1 MNHGSCGGP
10 PAYSGILNPLRM
22 VSEFCLDLINPLTIQ
37 FQYLELFSPFLLMV
51 RYPAGGRKRV
61 TLFGALNRFRNVMR
75 LSISSDNCMLGF
87 SDAET
92 IDSLLDDAVVDL
104 LSCGGGEGRIKM
116 TSFLSFSF
124 GATIGL
130 TRRREMNRL
139 V

>member
-1 MNHGSCGGP
+1 
-10 PAYSGILNPLRM
+10 M
-22 VSEFCLDLINPLTIQ
+22 VSEFCLDSINPLTIQ

-51 RYPAGGRKRV
+51 RYPAGGRKQV

-92 IDSLLDDAVVDL
+92 IDSLLDVVADP
-104 LSCGGGEGRIKM
+104 LSCGGGEDRIKM
-116 TSFLSFSF
+116 TSSSLFSF
-124 GATIGL
+124 GGIVGL
-130 TRRREMNRL
+130 THGREMNRL